1 MPDMHED
8 PADGGSVRE
17 AVHNDP
23 NWRTLRRVV
32 NTRTRTS
39 ALLALLVAVTVTA
52 VACTPGVDDGN
63 EEAPSSSVTKTEPD
77 TLDWLL
83 VATEDDSNMGMAAE
97 AIGAV
102 VIDTGAE
109 CVLLDP
115 DAESIPTTPIVFPH
129 GSVLLDGATP
139 RIIPAL
145 GDELEDGSTVSIVG
159 GWVPEENIAL
169 IDTIKHIAISEE
181 CWNLADSREVLLVN
195 PTSAIVGAPGP

>member
-1 MPDMHED
+1 MK
-8 PADGGSVRE
+8 
-17 AVHNDP
+17 
-23 NWRTLRRVV
+23 
-32 NTRTRTS
+32 TRTRTS
-39 ALLALLVAVTVTA
+39 ALLALLVTVTFTA
-52 VACTPGVDDGN
+52 VACTRGADDGN
-63 EEAPSSSVTKTEPD
+63 EEAPSSSVTPRSVTTTEPD

-97 AIGAV
+97 AIGVV
-102 VIDTGAE
+102 VIDTDAE

-115 DAESIPTTPIVFPH
+115 DDESAATTPIVFPY

-139 RIIPAL
+139 RIVPAL
-145 GDELEDGSTVSIVG
+145 GDELEDGSAVSIAG

-195 PTSAIVGAPGP
+195 PVSAIVGAPGP

>member
-1 MPDMHED
+1 
-8 PADGGSVRE
+8 
-17 AVHNDP
+17 
-23 NWRTLRRVV
+23 V

-52 VACTPGVDDGN
+52 VACTPGADDGN

-83 VATEDDSNMGMAAE
+83 VATEDG
-97 AIGAV
+97 
-102 VIDTGAE
+102 
-109 CVLLDP
+109 
-115 DAESIPTTPIVFPH
+115 
-129 GSVLLDGATP
+129 
-139 RIIPAL
+139 
-145 GDELEDGSTVSIVG
+145 IVG